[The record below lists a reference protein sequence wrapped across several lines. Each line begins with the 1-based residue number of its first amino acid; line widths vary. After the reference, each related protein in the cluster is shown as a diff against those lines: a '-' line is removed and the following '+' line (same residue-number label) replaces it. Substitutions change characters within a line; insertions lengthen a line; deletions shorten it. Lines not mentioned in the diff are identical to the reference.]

1 MVVEEWLV
9 RAMSEYNRASLE
21 KKESYVASLHMPG
34 PILTDLVNWCFQS
47 LPDEIL
53 VGLEVDNSK
62 PHRREVDELFRGVDH
77 RHGLFAGQG
86 SIIGEAHIVN
96 RGDSYS
102 VHHLPEEWTDGLF
115 TESRGARGAR
125 FTHWLHTHPNAPAIP
140 SGADADAAQSTEGV
154 DLILGVDFSPAG
166 PLPWYDDIEGERR
179 PLAKKSGGQE
189 GQPDGEQEADI
200 VDRNRPRWR
209 SRFFGRRD
217 RRPVLGKAPTGHS
230 IHGLELIAFHR
241 SGVGINVIFVDEEG
255 LPYGWPFQTDAR
267 E

>member
-1 MVVEEWLV
+1 
-9 RAMSEYNRASLE
+9 
-21 KKESYVASLHMPG
+21 MPG
-34 PILTDLVNWCFQS
+34 LILADLVDWCFQS

-62 PHRREVDELFRGVDH
+62 PHRDDVDELFRAGEH
-77 RHGLFAGQG
+77 RFDLFAGQG
-86 SIIGEAHIVN
+86 FVIGEAHLVN

-166 PLPWYDDIEGERR
+166 PLPWYGDIEGERR
-179 PLAKKSGGQE
+179 PLAKDEQK
-189 GQPDGEQEADI
+189 GEKEAE
-200 VDRNRPRWR
+200 NAGANSPRWR
-209 SRFFGRRD
+209 SRFFGRSD

-255 LPYGWPFQTDAR
+255 LPYGWPFLSDATK
-267 E
+267 

>member
-1 MVVEEWLV
+1 MVEEWLA
-9 RAMSEYNRASLE
+9 RAMSDYNRASLE

-34 PILTDLVNWCFQS
+34 PILDNLVDWCFQS

-62 PHRREVDELFRGVDH
+62 PHRDEVDELFRAGDH
-77 RHGLFAGQG
+77 RFDLFAGQG
-86 SIIGEAHIVN
+86 FVIGEAHLVN

-179 PLAKKSGGQE
+179 PLAKDEQK
-189 GQPDGEQEADI
+189 GEKEAE
-200 VDRNRPRWR
+200 NAGANSPRWR
-209 SRFFGRRD
+209 SRFFGRSD

-255 LPYGWPFQTDAR
+255 LPYGWPFQSDAT